1 VFGGRDAGMSSVTAG
16 GPGLVAV
23 GGAGGAAAVWTSVD
37 GLTWSRVPH
46 DEAVFGGPGEQAMS
60 EVVVGGPGLVAVGSD
75 GDYSSGTEVAA
86 VWTSVDGL
94 SWSRVPHDEAVFGG
108 AINQTMSSVTVAGP
122 GLVAVGRD
130 GDLPGWDDPPADTA
144 AAAVWTSVDGLS
156 WSRVPHD
163 EALFGGAALTSMTSV
178 TAGGPGVVAL
188 GWGPRP
194 KYAPDEVV
202 IVWTSPDGLTW
213 SRVPQNE
220 ALPSGISVTATSRG
234 LVAVGEAGIAAIW
247 TSPDGFSWSRAP
259 HDEAVFG
266 EPGTYNYRNN
276 MNSVIAV
283 GPGVVAVGEG
293 PRGTG
298 PAVWVG
304 LAED

>member
-1 VFGGRDAGMSSVTAG
+1 
-16 GPGLVAV
+16 
-23 GGAGGAAAVWTSVD
+23 
-37 GLTWSRVPH
+37 
-46 DEAVFGGPGEQAMS
+46 
-60 EVVVGGPGLVAVGSD
+60 
-75 GDYSSGTEVAA
+75 
-86 VWTSVDGL
+86 
-94 SWSRVPHDEAVFGG
+94 
-108 AINQTMSSVTVAGP
+108 
-122 GLVAVGRD
+122 
-130 GDLPGWDDPPADTA
+130 
-144 AAAVWTSVDGLS
+144 
-156 WSRVPHD
+156 VPHD